1 MNENPIFVKRK
12 LGEKMDVSFAFIREH
27 LKMMVRL
34 ILPVSLPFAILMALL
49 LTAENIYNDTW
60 RSSHLTLH
68 NAVDVDKVSTPIM
81 YVAIIMAVVL
91 IVPMTFT
98 VMKLACPF
106 HQSRDSKNKDLRFK
120 KIWVEYLRSIMEFVA
135 ITIPYAVFLI
145 AWNLMFKHQDSF
157 MLFLIQ
163 YAVIILAVVAW
174 MMAPPAYIVGDTGYG
189 RSIAKG
195 ISYGLHHFMNILP
208 FIMVM
213 LVLCILIFLWE
224 LGLISFIT
232 DFKVQLVGG
241 DVDKHFLA
249 YCIY

>member
-106 HQSRDSKNKDLRFK
+106 HQSGDSKNKDLRFK

-145 AWNLMFKHQDSF
+145 AWNLLFKHQDSF

-195 ISYGLHHFMNILP
+195 ISYGFHHFMNILP

-213 LVLCILIFLWE
+213 SVLCTKRSRW
-224 LGLISFIT
+224 GRVMPPVGAGT
-232 DFKVQLVGG
+232 DQLHHRLQGAAGG
-241 DVDKHFLA
+241 W
-249 YCIY
+249 